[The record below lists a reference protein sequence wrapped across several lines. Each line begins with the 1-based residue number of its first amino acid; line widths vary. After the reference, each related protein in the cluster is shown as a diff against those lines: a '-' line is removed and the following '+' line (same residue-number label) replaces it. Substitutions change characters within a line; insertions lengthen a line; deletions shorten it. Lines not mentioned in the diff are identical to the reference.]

1 MQRCSIDLPQRICG
15 YLFRTLLQNILPQV
29 AVWAALRNNFSS
41 TTTCCT
47 RKKICVLRRIY
58 DYMRQ
63 LIRQSGY
70 VLRCECSCLTR
81 LNVGTLLCPSEWW
94 FLRAIFSIQRK
105 LINVNRTR
113 HDLRDISSNMHNKM
127 YQMYQI
133 NVLQLS
139 IDVKNDVY
147 CLKCSVIFVIK
158 SSIQN
163 ITIFR

>member
-15 YLFRTLLQNILPQV
+15 YLFRKLLQNILPQV

-70 VLRCECSCLTR
+70 VLRYECSCLDEIECR
-81 LNVGTLLCPSEWW
+81 HSPLSVRMVVPSGN
-94 FLRAIFSIQRK
+94 FFDSTQ
-105 LINVNRTR
+105 T
-113 HDLRDISSNMHNKM
+113 
-127 YQMYQI
+127 Y
-133 NVLQLS
+133 
-139 IDVKNDVY
+139 
-147 CLKCSVIFVIK
+147 
-158 SSIQN
+158 
-163 ITIFR
+163 

>member
-15 YLFRTLLQNILPQV
+15 YRFRKLLQNILPQV

-47 RKKICVLRRIY
+47 RKNICVIRSIY
-58 DYMRQ
+58 DYMRE

-70 VLRCECSCLTR
+70 LLRYECSCLDEIECR
-81 LNVGTLLCPSEWW
+81 HFLCPSEWW

-105 LINVNRTR
+105 LINVNRTG

-127 YQMYQI
+127 YQKYQI
-133 NVLQLS
+133 TVLQLT
-139 IDVKNDVY
+139 
-147 CLKCSVIFVIK
+147 LM
-158 SSIQN
+158 
-163 ITIFR
+163 